1 MVNVYFL
8 YFRIILCPFLTI
20 FLYVYRIMDNKIYFK
35 GENMDTFIFV
45 LEIIGTVA
53 FASSG
58 AMIAIEKK
66 MDIFGVNILGA
77 TTAVG
82 GGMMRDIIL
91 GITPPTAFAK
101 PVYVLF
107 AILTSTLLFAITYTN
122 PEILKSRAKNKY
134 YDNVMMLCDTLG
146 LGIFTVVGIQ
156 AAASVVTDN
165 NTFFCVFVGVLT
177 GVGGG
182 VLRDIMAGETPYI
195 LVREIYACASIAGGI
210 VCVVCR
216 DSMGEPA
223 GVILGLIVTVVI
235 RLLAA
240 YFRWNLLRVR

>member
-1 MVNVYFL
+1 
-8 YFRIILCPFLTI
+8 
-20 FLYVYRIMDNKIYFK
+20 
-35 GENMDTFIFV
+35 MDTFVFF

-58 AMIAIEKK
+58 AMTAIEKK

-91 GITPPTAFAK
+91 GVTPPTAFSQ
-101 PVYVLF
+101 PVYILF
-107 AILTSTLLFAITYTN
+107 SILTSTLLFAVVYNN
-122 PEILKSRAKNKY
+122 PEILHSQIKSRY
-134 YDNVMMLCDTLG
+134 YDKIMLWCDTAG

-156 AAASVVTDN
+156 TASRILPQDN
-165 NTFFCVFVGVLT
+165 PFFFVFIGVLT

-195 LVREIYACASIAGGI
+195 LVREIYASAAIAGGI
-210 VCVVCR
+210 TCVVCG
-216 DSMGEPA
+216 STMGEA
-223 GVILGLIVTVVI
+223 TATILGLIVTIVI
-235 RLLAA
+235 RSLAA
-240 YFRWNLLRVR
+240 YFHWNLLRIR

>member
-1 MVNVYFL
+1 
-8 YFRIILCPFLTI
+8 
-20 FLYVYRIMDNKIYFK
+20 
-35 GENMDTFIFV
+35 MDTFTFI
-45 LEIIGTVA
+45 LEIIGTIA

-91 GITPPTAFAK
+91 GVTPPAAFSK

-107 AILTSTLLFAITYTN
+107 SVLTATLLFTIVYTN
-122 PEILKSRAKNKY
+122 PSILDSGFKSKY
-134 YDNVMMLCDTLG
+134 YDTIMLLCDTLG

-156 AAASVVTDN
+156 AAANVMNKDN
-165 NTFFCVFVGVLT
+165 AFFFVFVGVLT

-182 VLRDIMAGETPYI
+182 V
-195 LVREIYACASIAGGI
+195 VREIYACASIAGGAA
-210 VCVVCR
+210 CVICR
-216 DSMGEPA
+216 NSVGEAA
-223 GVILGLIVTVVI
+223 GAIIGLIVTVVI
-235 RLLAA
+235 RLLAS
-240 YFRWNLLRVR
+240 YFHWNLWRIR

>member
-1 MVNVYFL
+1 
-8 YFRIILCPFLTI
+8 
-20 FLYVYRIMDNKIYFK
+20 MDTFY
-35 GENMDTFIFV
+35 MDTFIFV

-91 GITPPTAFAK
+91 GVTPPTAFSK
-101 PVYVLF
+101 PVYILF
-107 AILTSTLLFAITYTN
+107 AVLTSTLLFAVVYTN
-122 PEILKSRAKNKY
+122 PDILQSKIKNQF
-134 YDNVMMLCDTLG
+134 YDKVMLWCDTAG

-156 AAASVVTDN
+156 TASRITTQDN
-165 NTFFCVFVGVLT
+165 SFFFIFLGALT

-182 VLRDIMAGETPYI
+182 ALRDIMAGQPPYI
-195 LVREIYACASIAGGI
+195 LVREIYASAAIAGGV

-216 DSMGEPA
+216 NSMGEAA
-223 GVILGLIVTVVI
+223 GVILGLAVTVVI
-235 RLLAA
+235 RSLAA
-240 YFRWNLLRVR
+240 HFHWNLLRIR

>member
-1 MVNVYFL
+1 
-8 YFRIILCPFLTI
+8 
-20 FLYVYRIMDNKIYFK
+20 
-35 GENMDTFIFV
+35 MDTFIFV

-58 AMIAIEKK
+58 AMTAIEKK

-91 GITPPTAFAK
+91 GVTPPAAFSQ
-101 PVYVLF
+101 PVYILF
-107 AILTSTLLFAITYTN
+107 SILTSTLLFAIVYTN
-122 PEILKSRAKNKY
+122 PEILHSRIKSRY
-134 YDNVMMLCDTLG
+134 YDKIMLWCDTAG

-156 AAASVVTDN
+156 TASRILPQDN
-165 NTFFCVFVGVLT
+165 PFFFVFIGVLT

-195 LVREIYACASIAGGI
+195 LVREIYASAAIAGGI
-210 VCVVCR
+210 TCVVCG
-216 DSMGEPA
+216 STMGEA
-223 GVILGLIVTVVI
+223 TATVLGLTVTVVI
-235 RLLAA
+235 RSLAA
-240 YFRWNLLRVR
+240 YFHWNLIRIR

>member
-1 MVNVYFL
+1 
-8 YFRIILCPFLTI
+8 
-20 FLYVYRIMDNKIYFK
+20 
-35 GENMDTFIFV
+35 MDTFIFV

-58 AMIAIEKK
+58 AMTAIEKK

-91 GITPPTAFAK
+91 GVTPPAAFSQ
-101 PVYVLF
+101 PVYILF
-107 AILTSTLLFAITYTN
+107 SILTSTLLFAIVYTN
-122 PEILKSRAKNKY
+122 PEILHSRIKNRY
-134 YDNVMMLCDTLG
+134 YDKIMLWCDTAG

-156 AAASVVTDN
+156 TASRILPQDN
-165 NTFFCVFVGVLT
+165 PFFFVFIGVLT

-195 LVREIYACASIAGGI
+195 LVREIYASAAIAGGI
-210 VCVVCR
+210 TCVVCG
-216 DSMGEPA
+216 STMGEA
-223 GVILGLIVTVVI
+223 TATILGLIVTIVI
-235 RLLAA
+235 RSLAA
-240 YFRWNLLRVR
+240 YFHWNLLRIR

>member
-1 MVNVYFL
+1 
-8 YFRIILCPFLTI
+8 
-20 FLYVYRIMDNKIYFK
+20 
-35 GENMDTFIFV
+35 MDTFIFV

-58 AMIAIEKK
+58 AMTAIEKK

-91 GITPPTAFAK
+91 GVTPPAAFSQ
-101 PVYVLF
+101 PVYILF
-107 AILTSTLLFAITYTN
+107 SILTSTLLFAIVYTN
-122 PEILKSRAKNKY
+122 PEILHSRIKSRY
-134 YDNVMMLCDTLG
+134 YDKIMLWCDTAG

-156 AAASVVTDN
+156 TASRILPQDN
-165 NTFFCVFVGVLT
+165 PFFFVFIGVLT

-195 LVREIYACASIAGGI
+195 LVREIYASTAIAGGI
-210 VCVVCR
+210 TCVVCG
-216 DSMGEPA
+216 STMGEA
-223 GVILGLIVTVVI
+223 TATVLGLTVTVVI
-235 RLLAA
+235 RSLAA
-240 YFRWNLLRVR
+240 YFHWNLLRIR

>member
-1 MVNVYFL
+1 
-8 YFRIILCPFLTI
+8 
-20 FLYVYRIMDNKIYFK
+20 
-35 GENMDTFIFV
+35 MDTFIFV

-58 AMIAIEKK
+58 AMTAIEKK

-91 GITPPTAFAK
+91 GVTPPAAFSQ
-101 PVYVLF
+101 PVYILF
-107 AILTSTLLFAITYTN
+107 SILTSTLLFAIVYNN
-122 PEILKSRAKNKY
+122 PEILHSRIKSRY
-134 YDNVMMLCDTLG
+134 YDKIMLWCDTAG

-156 AAASVVTDN
+156 TASRILPQDN
-165 NTFFCVFVGVLT
+165 PFFFVFIGVLT

-195 LVREIYACASIAGGI
+195 LVREIYASAAIAGGI
-210 VCVVCR
+210 TCVVCG
-216 DSMGEPA
+216 STMGEA
-223 GVILGLIVTVVI
+223 TATILGLIVTIVI
-235 RLLAA
+235 RSLAA
-240 YFRWNLLRVR
+240 YFHWNLLRIKE

>member
-1 MVNVYFL
+1 
-8 YFRIILCPFLTI
+8 
-20 FLYVYRIMDNKIYFK
+20 
-35 GENMDTFIFV
+35 MDTFIFV

-58 AMIAIEKK
+58 AMTAIEKK

-91 GITPPTAFAK
+91 GVTPPAAFSQ
-101 PVYVLF
+101 PVYILF
-107 AILTSTLLFAITYTN
+107 SILTSTLLFAIVYTN
-122 PEILKSRAKNKY
+122 PEILHSRIKNRY
-134 YDNVMMLCDTLG
+134 YNKIMLWCDTAG

-156 AAASVVTDN
+156 TASRILPQDN
-165 NTFFCVFVGVLT
+165 PFFFVFIGVLT

-195 LVREIYACASIAGGI
+195 LVREIYASAAIAGGI
-210 VCVVCR
+210 TCVVCG
-216 DSMGEPA
+216 STMGEA
-223 GVILGLIVTVVI
+223 TATILGLIVTLVI
-235 RLLAA
+235 RSLAA
-240 YFRWNLLRVR
+240 YFHWNLLRIR

>member
-1 MVNVYFL
+1 
-8 YFRIILCPFLTI
+8 
-20 FLYVYRIMDNKIYFK
+20 
-35 GENMDTFIFV
+35 MDTFIFV

-58 AMIAIEKK
+58 AMTAIEKK

-91 GITPPTAFAK
+91 GVTPPAAFSQ
-101 PVYVLF
+101 PVYILF
-107 AILTSTLLFAITYTN
+107 SILTSTLLFAIVYTN
-122 PEILKSRAKNKY
+122 PEILHSRIKSRY
-134 YDNVMMLCDTLG
+134 YDKIMLWCDTAG

-156 AAASVVTDN
+156 TASRILPQDN
-165 NTFFCVFVGVLT
+165 PFFFVFIGVLT

-195 LVREIYACASIAGGI
+195 LVREIYASAAIAGGI
-210 VCVVCR
+210 TCVVCG
-216 DSMGEPA
+216 STMGEA
-223 GVILGLIVTVVI
+223 TATILGLIVTIVI
-235 RLLAA
+235 RSLAA
-240 YFRWNLLRVR
+240 YFHWNLLRIKG

>member
-1 MVNVYFL
+1 
-8 YFRIILCPFLTI
+8 
-20 FLYVYRIMDNKIYFK
+20 
-35 GENMDTFIFV
+35 MDTFIFV

-58 AMIAIEKK
+58 AMTAIEKK

-91 GITPPTAFAK
+91 GVTPPAAFSQPA
-101 PVYVLF
+101 YILF
-107 AILTSTLLFAITYTN
+107 SILTSTLLFAIVYTN
-122 PEILKSRAKNKY
+122 PEILHSRIKSRY
-134 YDNVMMLCDTLG
+134 YDKIMLWCDTAG

-156 AAASVVTDN
+156 TASRILPQDN
-165 NTFFCVFVGVLT
+165 PFFFVFIGVLT

-195 LVREIYACASIAGGI
+195 LVREIYASAAIAGGI
-210 VCVVCR
+210 TCVVCG
-216 DSMGEPA
+216 STMGEA
-223 GVILGLIVTVVI
+223 TATVLGLTVTVVI
-235 RLLAA
+235 RSLAA
-240 YFRWNLLRVR
+240 YFHWNLLRIR

>member
-1 MVNVYFL
+1 
-8 YFRIILCPFLTI
+8 
-20 FLYVYRIMDNKIYFK
+20 MDN
-35 GENMDTFIFV
+35 FIFV
-45 LEIIGTVA
+45 LEIIGTIA

-58 AMIAIEKK
+58 AMVAIEKK

-91 GITPPTAFAK
+91 GVTPPTAFSK
-101 PVYVLF
+101 PVYILF
-107 AILTSTLLFAITYTN
+107 SILTSTLLIAIMYTN
-122 PEILKSRAKNKY
+122 PEIMDSKIKNQF
-134 YDNVMMLCDTLG
+134 YDKIMLICDTAG

-156 AAASVVTDN
+156 TASRIIPYDN
-165 NTFFCVFVGVLT
+165 AFFFIFIGVLT

-195 LVREIYACASIAGGI
+195 LVREIYASAAIAGGI

-216 DSMGEPA
+216 ESMGEAA
-223 GVILGLIVTVVI
+223 GVILGLAVTVVI
-235 RLLAA
+235 RTLAA
-240 YFRWNLLRVR
+240 LFHWNLFRIH

>member
-1 MVNVYFL
+1 
-8 YFRIILCPFLTI
+8 
-20 FLYVYRIMDNKIYFK
+20 
-35 GENMDTFIFV
+35 MDTFIFV

-58 AMIAIEKK
+58 AMTAIEKK

-91 GITPPTAFAK
+91 GVTPPAAFSQ
-101 PVYVLF
+101 PVYILF
-107 AILTSTLLFAITYTN
+107 SILTSTILFAIVYTN
-122 PEILKSRAKNKY
+122 PEILHSRIKNRY
-134 YDNVMMLCDTLG
+134 YDKIMLWCDTAG

-156 AAASVVTDN
+156 TASRILPQDN
-165 NTFFCVFVGVLT
+165 PFFFVFIGVLT

-195 LVREIYACASIAGGI
+195 LVREIYASAAIAGGI
-210 VCVVCR
+210 TCVVCG
-216 DSMGEPA
+216 STMGEA
-223 GVILGLIVTVVI
+223 TATILGLIVTIVI
-235 RLLAA
+235 RSLAA
-240 YFRWNLLRVR
+240 YFHWNLLRIR

>member
-1 MVNVYFL
+1 
-8 YFRIILCPFLTI
+8 
-20 FLYVYRIMDNKIYFK
+20 
-35 GENMDTFIFV
+35 MDTFIFV

-58 AMIAIEKK
+58 AMTAIEKK

-91 GITPPTAFAK
+91 GVTPPAAFSQ
-101 PVYVLF
+101 PVYILF
-107 AILTSTLLFAITYTN
+107 SILTSTLLFAIVYTN
-122 PEILKSRAKNKY
+122 PEILHSRIKSRY
-134 YDNVMMLCDTLG
+134 YDKIMLWCDTAG

-156 AAASVVTDN
+156 TASRILPQDN
-165 NTFFCVFVGVLT
+165 PFFFVFIGVLT

-195 LVREIYACASIAGGI
+195 LVREIYASAAIAGGI
-210 VCVVCR
+210 TCVVCG
-216 DSMGEPA
+216 STMGEA
-223 GVILGLIVTVVI
+223 TATILGLIVTIVI
-235 RLLAA
+235 RSLAA
-240 YFRWNLLRVR
+240 YFHWNLL

>member
-1 MVNVYFL
+1 
-8 YFRIILCPFLTI
+8 
-20 FLYVYRIMDNKIYFK
+20 
-35 GENMDTFIFV
+35 MDTFIFV

-58 AMIAIEKK
+58 AITAIEKK

-91 GITPPTAFAK
+91 GVTPPAAFSQ
-101 PVYVLF
+101 PVYILF
-107 AILTSTLLFAITYTN
+107 SILTSTLLFAIVYTN
-122 PEILKSRAKNKY
+122 PEILHSRIKSRY
-134 YDNVMMLCDTLG
+134 YDKIMLWCDTAG

-156 AAASVVTDN
+156 TASRILPQDN
-165 NTFFCVFVGVLT
+165 PFFFVFIGVLT

-195 LVREIYACASIAGGI
+195 LVREIYASAAIAGGI
-210 VCVVCR
+210 TCVVCG
-216 DSMGEPA
+216 STMGEA
-223 GVILGLIVTVVI
+223 TATVLGLTVTVVI
-235 RLLAA
+235 RSLAA
-240 YFRWNLLRVR
+240 YFHWNLLRIR